1 MPGIFIARRG
11 YPGVGRALL
20 NLNIFYFNIFR
31 WRLKYLFAVRSGRL
45 MAAEFSNQID
55 WDGQALYIEAA
66 TDAGRV
72 TCRVPRDTVHVI
84 RLYSDAIG
92 REIYLERHR
101 IVQKLAP
108 FLRAKL
114 SFAEAGQVIDLL
126 PCDVED

>member
-1 MPGIFIARRG
+1 
-11 YPGVGRALL
+11 
-20 NLNIFYFNIFR
+20 
-31 WRLKYLFAVRSGRL
+31 
-45 MAAEFSNQID
+45 MAAELSNQID

-66 TDAGRV
+66 TDVGPV
-72 TCRVPRDTVHVI
+72 TCKVPRDTIHII

-114 SFAEAGQVIDLL
+114 PFAEAGQMIELF

>member
-1 MPGIFIARRG
+1 MLARLS
-11 YPGVGRALL
+11 GR
-20 NLNIFYFNIFR
+20 
-31 WRLKYLFAVRSGRL
+31 GRL

-55 WDGQALYIEAA
+55 WDGKALYLEAA
-66 TDAGRV
+66 TDVGRV
-72 TCRVPRDTVHVI
+72 TCKVPRDTVHVI

-114 SFAEAGQVIDLL
+114 LFAEAGQVIELL

>member
-1 MPGIFIARRG
+1 
-11 YPGVGRALL
+11 
-20 NLNIFYFNIFR
+20 
-31 WRLKYLFAVRSGRL
+31 

-66 TDAGRV
+66 TEIGRV
-72 TCRVPRDTVHVI
+72 TCKVPRDTVHAF

-108 FLRAKL
+108 FLQTKL
-114 SFAEAGQVIDLL
+114 LFARAGQMIELL

>member
-1 MPGIFIARRG
+1 
-11 YPGVGRALL
+11 
-20 NLNIFYFNIFR
+20 
-31 WRLKYLFAVRSGRL
+31 
-45 MAAEFSNQID
+45 MAAELSNQVD

-66 TDAGRV
+66 TDVGPV
-72 TCRVPRDTVHVI
+72 TCKVPRDTIHII

-108 FLRAKL
+108 FRRAKL
-114 SFAEAGQVIDLL
+114 SFTAAGHVIELL

>member
-1 MPGIFIARRG
+1 
-11 YPGVGRALL
+11 
-20 NLNIFYFNIFR
+20 
-31 WRLKYLFAVRSGRL
+31 

-66 TDAGRV
+66 TDVGRV
-72 TCRVPRDTVHVI
+72 RDTVHVI

-92 REIYLERHR
+92 REIFLERHR

-114 SFAEAGQVIDLL
+114 LFAEAGQVIELL
-126 PCDVED
+126 PGDVDDC

>member
-1 MPGIFIARRG
+1 MAGRG
-11 YPGVGRALL
+11 GLACSAGSERA
-20 NLNIFYFNIFR
+20 
-31 WRLKYLFAVRSGRL
+31 

-55 WDGQALYIEAA
+55 WDGKALYFEAA
-66 TDAGRV
+66 TDVGRV
-72 TCRVPRDTVHVI
+72 TCKVPRDTVHVI

-92 REIYLERHR
+92 REIYQERHR

-114 SFAEAGQVIDLL
+114 SFADAGQGIELL